1 MHTEILRPLQQKW
14 PDNPQIFVF
23 YDLKNPQK
31 AKLNKSQGIIQMW
44 QDFLSDLP
52 RQIPIC
58 KKNTALNY

>member
-1 MHTEILRPLQQKW
+1 
-14 PDNPQIFVF
+14 
-23 YDLKNPQK
+23 
-31 AKLNKSQGIIQMW
+31 MW